1 MYPGLNTLTTRVCK
15 QKMRGQKVGKEEY
28 KMVSVPGHTGGAYDN
43 MSAERLKQELQA
55 LRASEVYPFSLYSY
69 VHPLHPL
76 TLLPLSALSSPVCP
90 CVNMHLTS

>member
-1 MYPGLNTLTTRVCK
+1 MHPGQNTLTTRVCK

-55 LRASEVYPFSLYSY
+55 LRASEVYPFSLYPYVPLFTLSLSCTCLFSPLLY
-69 VHPLHPL
+69 VH
-76 TLLPLSALSSPVCP
+76 V
-90 CVNMHLTS
+90 